1 MELKKSV
8 DINCDMG
15 ESYGNYTIGNDQA
28 IFPHITSCN
37 IACGMHAGDPYQIEK
52 TIDLAIEHGVQIG
65 AHPGYP
71 DLQGFGRRV
80 LPMLAKELSSFIKY
94 QVAALKGLVESKGH
108 RLTYVKPHGA
118 LYNEMAKNKEV
129 AAIVIQAIKSI
140 DSQLRIMGLA
150 GSHVKQ
156 VCDGEHMHFIAEA
169 FADRQYEANGQLRPR
184 ALEGAVLHDS
194 DKAAEQVLSIT
205 ENKRT
210 FSLSGEEVKIEAQS
224 FCIHGDNPAAISI
237 LEKITEQLEL
247 KGISKKH
254 F

>member
-1 MELKKSV
+1 MKSV

-15 ESYGNYTIGNDQA
+15 ESYGNYTIGNDLA

-80 LPMLAKELSSFIKY
+80 LPMSSSELSSFIKY

-108 RLTYVKPHGA
+108 KLTYVKPHGA
-118 LYNEMAKNKEV
+118 LYNEMAQNKQV
-129 AAIVIQAIKSI
+129 AQTTVKAIRSI
-140 DSQLRIMGLA
+140 DPDLRVMGLA
-150 GSHVKQ
+150 GGHMLE
-156 VCDGEHMHFIAEA
+156 VCQAEGMTFIAEA
-169 FADRQYEANGQLRPR
+169 FADRQYESNGQLRAR
-184 ALEGAVLHDS
+184 NLEGAVLHDPE
-194 DKAAEQVLSIT
+194 KAAEQVLTIVRD
-205 ENKRT
+205 KKT
-210 FSLSGEEVKIEAQS
+210 FSLEGREVQIEAQS
-224 FCIHGDNPAAISI
+224 FCIHGDNPAATTI
-237 LEKITEQLEL
+237 LRKITELLEL
-247 KGISKKH
+247 NGISKKH

>member
-80 LPMLAKELSSFIKY
+80 LPMPSQELSSFIKY

-108 RLTYVKPHGA
+108 RLNYVKPHGA
-118 LYNEMAKNKEV
+118 LYNEMAKNQEV
-129 AAIVIQAIKSI
+129 ADTVVKAIKLI
-140 DSQLRIMGLA
+140 DSQLKIMGLA
-150 GSHVKQ
+150 GSHVKA
-156 VCDGEHMHFIAEA
+156 VCEEQSMHFIAEA
-169 FADRQYEANGQLRPR
+169 FADRQYEANGQLRSR
-184 ALEGAVLHDS
+184 ALEGAVLHEPDL
-194 DKAAEQVLSIT
+194 AAKQVLSIV
-205 ENKRT
+205 EDKRT
-210 FSLSGEEVKIEAQS
+210 FGLHGEEVEIEAQS
-224 FCIHGDNPAAISI
+224 FCIHGDNPVAISI
-237 LEKITEQLEL
+237 LKKITEQLAL

>member
-15 ESYGNYTIGNDQA
+15 ESYGNYSIGNDQA

-52 TIDLAIEHGVQIG
+52 TIDLAIIHGVQMG

-80 LPMLAKELSSFIKY
+80 MLMPAHELSSFIKY
-94 QVAALKGLVESKGH
+94 QVAALKGLVEYKGH
-108 RLTYVKPHGA
+108 QLSYVKPHGA
-118 LYNEMAKNKEV
+118 LYNEIAKNEKV
-129 AAIVIQAIKSI
+129 ANTVVKAIKSI
-140 DSQLRIMGLA
+140 DPQLKIMGLA
-150 GSHVKQ
+150 GSHVKTI
-156 VCDGEHMHFIAEA
+156 CDELNMHFIAEA
-169 FADRQYEANGQLRPR
+169 FADRQYEANGQLRSR
-184 ALEGAVLHDS
+184 ALEGAVLHDA
-194 DKAAEQVLSIT
+194 DRAAKQVLSIAIDKKT
-205 ENKRT
+205 IG
-210 FSLSGEEVKIEAQS
+210 LQGEEVNIEAQS

-237 LEKITEQLEL
+237 LKKITEQLEL
-247 KGISKKH
+247 NGISKKH